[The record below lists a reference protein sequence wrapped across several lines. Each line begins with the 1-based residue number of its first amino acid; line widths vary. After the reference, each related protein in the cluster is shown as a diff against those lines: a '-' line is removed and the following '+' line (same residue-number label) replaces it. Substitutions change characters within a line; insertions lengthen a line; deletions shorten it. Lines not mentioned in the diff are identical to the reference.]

1 MLEHVIDALIMY
13 LIDHDFFVIHFLVA
27 EIIKKKKINFVDNLI
42 D

>member
-13 LIDHDFFVIHFLVA
+13 LIDHDFFVVHFLVA
-27 EIIKKKKINFVDNLI
+27 EIERMEKLLENLVF